1 MSIKDSLRILVVDD
15 MAASRGVLIN
25 GLEQCG
31 IKNIFSETTCD
42 GALSFMLKT
51 PVHLVVSDYNMP
63 GMSGLELAR
72 ELRALHPGRPVAITS
87 GFIAEELR
95 RLAPA
100 AGIADLIPKPNTCEE
115 LFDAIERLASR
126 VCRPALP

>member
-1 MSIKDSLRILVVDD
+1 MSIKDTLRILVVDD

-31 IKNIFSETTCD
+31 IKNIFSETSCD

-63 GMSGLELAR
+63 GKSGLDLLKAI
-72 ELRALHPGRPVAITS
+72 RASGQLQRT
-87 GFIAEELR
+87 GFILVSGTTDSKVVTEGQ
-95 RLAPA
+95 RL
-100 AGIADLIPKPNTCEE
+100 GMNNFLPKPVTPESLRKTVE
-115 LFDAIERLASR
+115 AVVGRL
-126 VCRPALP
+126 

>member
-63 GMSGLELAR
+63 GKSGLDL
-72 ELRALHPGRPVAITS
+72 LKAIRSSGQLQRT
-87 GFIAEELR
+87 GFILVSGTTDSTVVTEGQRLGMNNFLPKPVTPESLR
-95 RLAPA
+95 RTVEAVV
-100 AGIADLIPKPNTCEE
+100 G
-115 LFDAIERLASR
+115 RL
-126 VCRPALP
+126 

>member
-31 IKNIFSETTCD
+31 IKNIFSETSCD

-63 GMSGLELAR
+63 GKSGLDL
-72 ELRALHPGRPVAITS
+72 LKSIRASGQLQRT
-87 GFIAEELR
+87 GFILVSGTTDSSVVTEGQ
-95 RLAPA
+95 RL
-100 AGIADLIPKPNTCEE
+100 GMNNFLPKPVTPESLRKTVE
-115 LFDAIERLASR
+115 AVVGRL
-126 VCRPALP
+126 

>member
-1 MSIKDSLRILVVDD
+1 MCAKARW
-15 MAASRGVLIN
+15 
-25 GLEQCG
+25 
-31 IKNIFSETTCD
+31 TTTWPSPTSPCP
-42 GALSFMLKT
+42 AW
-51 PVHLVVSDYNMP
+51 
-63 GMSGLELAR
+63 SGLELAR

>member
-31 IKNIFSETTCD
+31 IKNIFSETSCD

-63 GMSGLELAR
+63 GKSGLDLLKAI
-72 ELRALHPGRPVAITS
+72 RASGQLQRT
-87 GFIAEELR
+87 GFILVSGTTDSSVVTEGQ
-95 RLAPA
+95 RL
-100 AGIADLIPKPNTCEE
+100 GMNNFLPKPVTPESLRKTVE
-115 LFDAIERLASR
+115 AVVGRL
-126 VCRPALP
+126 

>member
-42 GALSFMLKT
+42 GALSYMLKT

-63 GMSGLELAR
+63 GKSGLDLLKAI
-72 ELRALHPGRPVAITS
+72 RASGQLQRT
-87 GFIAEELR
+87 GFILVSGTTDSTVVTEGQ
-95 RLAPA
+95 RL
-100 AGIADLIPKPNTCEE
+100 GMNNFLPKPVTPESLRKTVE
-115 LFDAIERLASR
+115 AVVGRL
-126 VCRPALP
+126 

>member
-31 IKNIFSETTCD
+31 IKNIFSETSCD

-63 GMSGLELAR
+63 GKSGLELLKAI
-72 ELRALHPGRPVAITS
+72 RASGQLQRT
-87 GFIAEELR
+87 GFILVSGTTDSSVVTEGQ
-95 RLAPA
+95 RL
-100 AGIADLIPKPNTCEE
+100 GMNNFLPKPVTPESLRKTVE
-115 LFDAIERLASR
+115 AVIGRL
-126 VCRPALP
+126 

>member
-63 GMSGLELAR
+63 GKSGLDLLKAI
-72 ELRALHPGRPVAITS
+72 RASGQLQRT
-87 GFIAEELR
+87 GFILVSGTTDSTVVTEGQ
-95 RLAPA
+95 RL
-100 AGIADLIPKPNTCEE
+100 GMNNFLPKPVTPESLRKTVE
-115 LFDAIERLASR
+115 AVVGRL
-126 VCRPALP
+126 